1 MKLMAVIV
9 ASLAFGFFILC
20 PKMVGMASVIANI
33 KEVNPWL
40 TVVLGAV
47 IAIPLMPLLYL
58 VF

>member
-1 MKLMAVIV
+1 MAVIV